1 MKAPIF
7 FKITPSSHS
16 LMKNIKKTSEIS
28 IFRSKIYKKN
38 LKTTFSQ
45 ENVLIEQQ
53 RLLLIQTVFT
63 ISNNEELY

>member
-1 MKAPIF
+1 MKFQFSDQKYI
-7 FKITPSSHS
+7 
-16 LMKNIKKTSEIS
+16 
-28 IFRSKIYKKN
+28 KKN
-38 LKTTFSQ
+38 LKTSFFQ